1 MGSWL
6 YPTTVPAPVYP
17 DYGMTVIYEDN
28 TVYVDNKPMPVEQ
41 YTGPIVEIAATQ
53 EQAPP
58 PAPETR
64 REPARETLPQT
75 ASPLA
80 LLLLG
85 GVAST
90 SLGLRLLRKSS

>member
-1 MGSWL
+1 VVAG
-6 YPTTVPAPVYP
+6 PGVPDVIDGPGVPA
-17 DYGMTVIYEDN
+17 E
-28 TVYVDNKPMPVEQ
+28 EAELQ
-41 YTGPIVEIAATQ
+41 LAQAQ

-58 PAPETR
+58 PAAETR
-64 REPARETLPQT
+64 QEPARETLPQT

-85 GVAST
+85 GVASA